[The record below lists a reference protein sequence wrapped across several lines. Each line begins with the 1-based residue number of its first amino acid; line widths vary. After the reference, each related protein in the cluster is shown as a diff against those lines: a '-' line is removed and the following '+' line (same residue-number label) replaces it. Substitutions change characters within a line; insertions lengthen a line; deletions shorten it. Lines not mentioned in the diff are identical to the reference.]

1 MNYFHEIFKINSF
14 SDAAALQCCS
24 GHTEED
30 IKKHLLTH
38 MLDIFNPEKF
48 EEFQGDLIPNRIRMI
63 KDQKEK
69 FLQQKKQRQLEYE
82 KKMEEQRAKE
92 REYIKKKRAKEQ
104 LAREL
109 ENQKNS
115 SNYNNNNSNSK
126 VVDLSY
132 DNVELKPKID
142 EEPINKKVKL
152 KKTRE
157 IK

>member
-1 MNYFHEIFKINSF
+1 MKLF

-30 IKKHLLTH
+30 IKKHLLNH

-48 EEFQGDLIPNRIRMI
+48 EEFQGDLIPTRIRMI
-63 KDQKEK
+63 KNQKAK
-69 FLQQKKQRQLEYE
+69 FLLQKKQRQLEYE

-92 REYIKKKRAKEQ
+92 REYLRKKRAKEQ
-104 LAREL
+104 MQREL
-109 ENQKNS
+109 EQKNS
-115 SNYNNNNSNSK
+115 SKLNNNNDSK

-142 EEPINKKVKL
+142 EQPLSKKVND
-152 KKTRE
+152 KTAEEEGNR
-157 IK
+157 

>member
-1 MNYFHEIFKINSF
+1 
-14 SDAAALQCCS
+14 
-24 GHTEED
+24 
-30 IKKHLLTH
+30 

-48 EEFQGDLIPNRIRMI
+48 EEFQGDLIPTRIRMI
-63 KDQKEK
+63 KNQKAK
-69 FLQQKKQRQLEYE
+69 FLLQKKQRQLEYE

-92 REYIKKKRAKEQ
+92 REYLRKKRAKEQ
-104 LAREL
+104 MQREL
-109 ENQKNS
+109 EKNS
-115 SNYNNNNSNSK
+115 SKLNNNNDSK

>member
-1 MNYFHEIFKINSF
+1 MKLF

-30 IKKHLLTH
+30 IKKHLLNH

-48 EEFQGDLIPNRIRMI
+48 EEFQGDLIPTRIRMI
-63 KDQKEK
+63 KNQKAK
-69 FLQQKKQRQLEYE
+69 FLLQKKQRQLEYE

-92 REYIKKKRAKEQ
+92 REYLRKKRAKEQ
-104 LAREL
+104 MQREL
-109 ENQKNS
+109 EKNS
-115 SNYNNNNSNSK
+115 SKLNNNNDSK

>member
-1 MNYFHEIFKINSF
+1 MNYFHEIFTIHSF

-115 SNYNNNNSNSK
+115 SNYK

-142 EEPINKKVKL
+142 EELINKKVKF
-152 KKTRE
+152 
-157 IK
+157 